1 METKRYYATAN
12 PTMAYP
18 SSEYTELAGKTVKLQ
33 HIEHRGVRV
42 EDAAT
47 RIKKL
52 AAGDQAEA
60 EEKACVRMWLRWEF
74 NIPATIRAHCL
85 TSFIKVFTNEEFVAY
100 LDTDKVF
107 NYSEHSYK
115 LHWQSN
121 MSVCMMAPLIAVSF
135 RVTPEGEY
143 FAVAQ
148 VWAARDSKAASL
160 QKVVYDPAKLANIPP
175 TTVNKE

>member
-1 METKRYYATAN
+1 METKRYYATTAG
-12 PTMAYP
+12 A
-18 SSEYTELAGKTVKLQ
+18 SSEFVELAGRTVKLQ
-33 HIEHRGVRV
+33 YIEHRGERV

-52 AAGDQAEA
+52 AECNEA
-60 EEKACVRMWLRWEF
+60 EEQACVRMWLRWEF

-100 LDTDKVF
+100 LDTDKAF

-148 VWAARDSKAASL
+148 VWAARNSKI
-160 QKVVYDPAKLANIPP
+160 PATVPANPI
-175 TTVNKE
+175 KE

>member
-1 METKRYYATAN
+1 MNTKPYYATVN
-12 PTMAYP
+12 PNTATAYP
-18 SSEYTELAGKTVKLQ
+18 SSEFVELAGKTVKLQ
-33 HIEHRGVRV
+33 CIEHNGARV
-42 EDAAT
+42 EDVAT

-52 AAGDQAEA
+52 AECNEA
-60 EEKACVRMWLRWEF
+60 EEQACVRMWLRWEF
-74 NIPATIRAHCL
+74 NIPATIRVHCL
-85 TSFIKVFTNEEFVAY
+85 NAFIKVLTNEQFVAC

-107 NYSEHSYK
+107 TYREHSYK

-148 VWAARDSKAASL
+148 VWAARDSKTF
-160 QKVVYDPAKLANIPP
+160 IPP
-175 TTVNKE
+175 TNSKE